1 MKGFRYHG
9 QIAVGDA
16 RMDVTTEMVGAIL
29 VVRAAGRLDSVTA
42 ETFDA
47 RLQEVAIEGDTHVV
61 LDLAQV
67 SYVASAGLRSL
78 LLLMKR
84 VKANGGAL
92 VLAAVHPRVQDI
104 LDIAGFTTM
113 FAIVPTVDDGLA
125 RLQPGR

>member
-1 MKGFRYHG
+1 
-9 QIAVGDA
+9 
-16 RMDVTTEMVGAIL
+16 MDVTTEMAGTIL

-42 ETFDA
+42 EAFDA
-47 RLQEVAIEGDTHVV
+47 RMLEVAAGPDTSVV

-78 LLLMKR
+78 LVLMKQ
-84 VKANGGAL
+84 VKAHGGAL

-113 FAIVPTVDDGLA
+113 FAIVPTVEDGLT
-125 RLQPGR
+125 RLRPDR